1 MVLGLARS
9 KCGSPVLDKQGALAT
24 CYGAA
29 RQAAEGGRN
38 IFAPLTTETA
48 CMDHGVSRRNFLGQT
63 SLGLAVAGA
72 AVWTLRADAAP
83 TEASGT
89 VEEAYAIIKNDQ
101 PAHGFEPTADNI
113 LGPYHRPGAPFRAKI
128 TPPLIPGKTLV
139 ISGRVWGADTR
150 RPLKNVVLDVWQ
162 ADANGRY
169 DNDDPKKPPKP
180 NVFLNRARL
189 ITDED
194 GYYEYETVHPGA
206 YQTGPGR
213 WRPCHIHYL
222 VRCPGY
228 KQLITQLY
236 FRGDPHNATDPFVK
250 ESLIIDVE
258 DVKTPSGQTF
268 ERGVFDIVLAKA

>member
-1 MVLGLARS
+1 
-9 KCGSPVLDKQGALAT
+9 
-24 CYGAA
+24 
-29 RQAAEGGRN
+29 
-38 IFAPLTTETA
+38 
-48 CMDHGVSRRNFLGQT
+48 MDHGVSRRNFLGQT

-72 AVWTLRADAAP
+72 AAWTLRADAAP
-83 TEASGT
+83 TESSGK

-150 RPLKNVVLDVWQ
+150 KPLKNVVLDVWQ

-169 DNDDPKKPPKP
+169 DNDDPKNPPKP

-236 FRGDPHNATDPFVK
+236 FRGDPYNATDRFVK

-258 DVKTPSGQTF
+258 DVKTPRGQTF